1 MTEITIYVPTD
12 PKVELPEKQYDSTT
26 SGHYSLITESNMN
39 CTGWY
44 YHKNHKWI
52 LDGYDSLPIKE
63 WLKPVTISEKE
74 INQAIELLLAA
85 HLTLIDEN
93 RRDGSWPQKH
103 IARKSFDEKKQAIL
117 ALMRG
122 EK

>member
-1 MTEITIYVPTD
+1 MKEIIIYVPTD
-12 PKVELPEKQYDSTT
+12 PKVELPEPGMLVYATIKVEAIKFMVVASIDDD
-26 SGHYSLITESNMN
+26 
-39 CTGWY
+39 TG
-44 YHKNHKWI
+44 KWI
-52 LDGYDSLPIKE
+52 EHLEETNNLDVIE

-117 ALMRG
+117 ALMKG
-122 EK
+122 EEK